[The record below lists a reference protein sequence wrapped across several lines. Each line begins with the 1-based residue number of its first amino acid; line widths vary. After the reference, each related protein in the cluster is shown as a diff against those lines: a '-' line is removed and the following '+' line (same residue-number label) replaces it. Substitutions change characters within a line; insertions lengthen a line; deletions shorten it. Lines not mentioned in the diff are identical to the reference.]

1 MAHRGVR
8 IRTSALVVLVAVA
21 LAVGLAPSAFAVTVS
36 DDFSTDSGLWTYTG
50 SAVYDP
56 AGYARMTVAVDNQI
70 GQAWYTDDL
79 TKPFTAEFD
88 YFTGLGTPQGG
99 DGLVFMFY
107 KDAAYTPG
115 HGGWLAFNPPSV
127 AATAAGYGIELDS
140 FFNASGAFNWDSV
153 DGFTGRHIA
162 LIEDSVTNHL
172 QGANST
178 LLSDDLWHHVVVT
191 VGQSSIQA
199 AVDGT
204 TVINWTGTID
214 RTYAGIGFGGG
225 TGISTDDVQRIDNFV
240 LTYDATA
247 PVITINGVTS
257 GGSYTDP
264 VTITFSATDDVDGP
278 VPATATLNGAPF
290 TSGTEVSA
298 AGSYTLAVTATDSS
312 GNTSIASLDFSIEE
326 PAPVSTSASSPWSVA
341 LGLLAAGAVI
351 VGIARS
357 SRKA

>member
-1 MAHRGVR
+1 M
-8 IRTSALVVLVAVA
+8 RTLAAALLLGAALVAMTA
-21 LAVGLAPSAFAVTVS
+21 SSAFALTES

-50 SAVYDP
+50 SAAYDP

-70 GQAWYTDDL
+70 GQAWFVDDL
-79 TKPFTAEFD
+79 TKPFTAEFR

-115 HGGWLAFNPPSV
+115 HGGWLAFNPPDV

-140 FFNASGAFNWDSV
+140 FFNSAGAFNWDSV

-172 QGANST
+172 DGANSS
-178 LLSDDLWHHVVVT
+178 LLSDDLWHDVVVT
-191 VGQSSIQA
+191 VGQNTITA
-199 AVDGT
+199 TVDGT
-204 TVINWTGTID
+204 LVVDWTGTID
-214 RTYAGIGFGGG
+214 RTYGGVGFGGG
-225 TGISTDDVQRIDNFV
+225 TGIGTDDVQRIDDFV
-240 LTYDATA
+240 LTYDDTA

-278 VPATATLNGAPF
+278 VAATATLNGAPF
-290 TSGTEVSA
+290 TSGTVVSA
-298 AGSYTLAVTATDSS
+298 VDSYTLVVTATDSS
-312 GNTSIASLDFSIEE
+312 GNTSIASLDFSID
-326 PAPVSTSASSPWSVA
+326 APPVISTPASSSWSIA
-341 LGLLAAGAVI
+341 LMAGLGLGAVL
-351 VGIARS
+351 VLRRVRATS
-357 SRKA
+357 

>member
-1 MAHRGVR
+1 MR
-8 IRTSALVVLVAVA
+8 IRTGALVVLVAVA
-21 LAVGLAPSAFAVTVS
+21 LGVGLAPSAFAVTVS
-36 DDFSTDSGLWTYTG
+36 DDFGTNSGLWTYTG

-70 GQAWYTDDL
+70 GQAWFVDDL
-79 TKPFTAEFD
+79 TKPFTAEFS
-88 YFTGLGTPQGG
+88 YFSGLGTPQGG

-115 HGGWLAFNPPSV
+115 HGGWLAFNPPDV
-127 AATAAGYGIELDS
+127 AATAAGYGIEMDS
-140 FFNASGAFNWDSV
+140 FFNSAGAFNWDSV

-172 QGANST
+172 YGTNIG
-178 LLSDDLWHHVVVT
+178 LLSDDLWHDVVVT
-191 VGQSSIQA
+191 VGQNTITA
-199 AVDGT
+199 TVDGT
-204 TVINWTGTID
+204 LVVYWTGTID
-214 RTYAGIGFGGG
+214 RTYGGIGFGAG

-278 VPATATLNGAPF
+278 VPATATLNGDPF

-298 AGSYTLAVTATDSS
+298 VGPYTLAVTATDSS

-341 LGLLAAGAVI
+341 LGLIAAVAVI
-351 VGIARS
+351 AGIARS